1 MSDDD
6 KLNPEVQDQPV
17 PFGFLLPLA
26 QALEARIDYNFN
38 SMIQLSLLV
47 EYLYQELEGQNV
59 TIEMGD
65 KFKVFQDERVAEI
78 KNQFELQQAQNEA
91 EHELKDSSVDLE
103 DN

>member
-1 MSDDD
+1 
-6 KLNPEVQDQPV
+6 
-17 PFGFLLPLA
+17 
-26 QALEARIDYNFN
+26 
-38 SMIQLSLLV
+38 
-47 EYLYQELEGQNV
+47 
-59 TIEMGD
+59 MGD